1 MISGVTAS
9 GQILKIQHLE
19 DKNILARFLTQK
31 WGHDGVVV
39 MGKVWTS
46 KDLNVISAYD
56 DKDQL
61 LAIAGWVI
69 KGDTL
74 LLASIDSIFE
84 RNGVASV
91 LIDAIIA
98 HARSPSAKRVRA
110 VVTNDNFEAMRFY
123 QRRDFRFTALYVNA
137 ADAYRAIFQDTPKT
151 GYYGISI
158 RDTLELELV
167 L

>member
-1 MISGVTAS
+1 MNKAVTAS
-9 GQILKIQHLE
+9 GQTVIIDHID
-19 DKNILARFLTQK
+19 DKAVLARFLTQK

-39 MGKVWTS
+39 MGKVWGS
-46 KDLNVISAYD
+46 KDLNSIVVYD
-56 DKDQL
+56 ENEQM
-61 LAIAGWVI
+61 LAIAGWAL

-84 RNGVASV
+84 RKGVASV
-91 LIDAIIA
+91 LIDAIVE
-98 HARSPSAKRVRA
+98 HARSLSAKRVRA

-151 GYYGISI
+151 GYYGIPI
-158 RDTLELELV
+158 RDTIELELT

>member
-1 MISGVTAS
+1 MIKGLTAS
-9 GQILKIQHLE
+9 GQMLSIQHID
-19 DKNILARFLTQK
+19 DKAILARFLTQK

-39 MGKVWTS
+39 MGKVWSS
-46 KDLNVISAYD
+46 KDLNIVAAYD
-56 DKDQL
+56 ETEQM

-84 RNGVASV
+84 RKGVASV
-91 LIDAIIA
+91 LIDAIVE
-98 HARSPSAKRVRA
+98 HARSLGAKRVRA

-123 QRRDFRFTALYVNA
+123 QRRNFRFTALYVNA

-151 GYYGISI
+151 GYYGIPI
-158 RDTLELELV
+158 RDTLELELI

>member
-1 MISGVTAS
+1 MNSGVTAS
-9 GQILKIQHLE
+9 GQVLAIKHLE

-46 KDLNVISAYD
+46 KDLNVISACD
-56 DKDQL
+56 NKDQL

-74 LLASIDSIFE
+74 ILASIDSIFE

-91 LIDAIIA
+91 LIDAIVA
-98 HARSPSAKRVRA
+98 HAKLLNAKRVRA

-151 GYYGISI
+151 GYYGIPI

>member
-1 MISGVTAS
+1 MIKAVTAS
-9 GQILKIQHLE
+9 GQTLNIQHID
-19 DKNILARFLTQK
+19 DKTVLARFLTQK

-39 MGKVWTS
+39 MGKVWGS
-46 KDLNVISAYD
+46 KDLNSIAAYD
-56 DKDQL
+56 ENEQL
-61 LAIAGWVI
+61 LAVAGWTV

-91 LIDAIIA
+91 LIDAIVE
-98 HARSPSAKRVRA
+98 HAKSLNAKRVRA

-123 QRRDFRFTALYVNA
+123 QRRNFRFTALYVNA

-151 GYYGISI
+151 GYYGIPI
-158 RDTLELELV
+158 RDTLELELI

>member
-1 MISGVTAS
+1 MNSCITTS
-9 GQILKIQHLE
+9 GQALTIEHITEKTV
-19 DKNILARFLTQK
+19 LARFLTQK

-46 KDLNVISAYD
+46 KDLNVITAHD
-56 DKDQL
+56 DKAQL
-61 LAIAGWVI
+61 LAIAGWVM

-74 LLASIDSIFE
+74 ILASIDSIFE

-91 LIDAIIA
+91 LIDAIIS
-98 HARSPSAKRVRA
+98 HAKSLNAKRVRA

-151 GYYGISI
+151 GYYGIPI